1 MIVSIA
7 SRVQEPFAEWIS
19 LVELKSLAVLEATQA
34 IVVAFLWQT
43 ILLLVIPLT
52 WRRLEAGPFRL
63 L

>member
-7 SRVQEPFAEWIS
+7 SRVQEPYCGVDFLDRAQVARCSRGESSHCGRFA
-19 LVELKSLAVLEATQA
+19 
-34 IVVAFLWQT
+34 VADYSAPGY
-43 ILLLVIPLT
+43 PLS